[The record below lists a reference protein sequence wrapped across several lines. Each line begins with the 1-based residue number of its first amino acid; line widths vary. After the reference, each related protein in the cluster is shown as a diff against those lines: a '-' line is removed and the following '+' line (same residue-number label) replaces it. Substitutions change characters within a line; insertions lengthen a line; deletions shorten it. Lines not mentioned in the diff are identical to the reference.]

1 MEPQNQSMM
10 EDLVAENRAIL
21 EELAQCKADKDFVWN
36 LWRRLQSS
44 QPDVTSVVSM
54 VVARE
59 KEKSEH
65 KDKKVLEILQM
76 KDEKIKE
83 LKEKVQS
90 AQDESHYS
98 KTRYHD
104 LLIENEE
111 LKQKIDEKQ
120 NEFHAKEKEL
130 TDKHDYLSCLLKGHQ
145 EQKEID
151 ERNVK
156 ENLDQITDEKNEL
169 RVRIGDLEKQVNDFS
184 EEKVRMVSAIEAN
197 TTLEEKIKALE
208 SEIKDL
214 TLKSAEVVK
223 NSDAAEEKLSDQ
235 ENVIK
240 DQSETLIKKEETIS
254 KLESELIAVKN
265 ELEKA
270 RESYNQATA
279 HISEQAAVIQHYEEL
294 QNKSKVAATDREKE
308 YCKGLASLQ
317 KTLADFQSRC
327 SVFLENENKLLQE
340 NKGLKESLAKLQ
352 ENLKV
357 KELIIGELKD
367 AVREGDRSVDVSRRE
382 GRLNETDKND
392 NRVPVKVRT
401 GEIQTTVS
409 QSDHVLDPLEA
420 RENGG
425 LRIGPNETIRGS
437 GPTVVLKDQ
446 RSSERRLDKVTALDE
461 LESRLNENRTM
472 IDGLKKLLELKDAEL
487 VETRRAHSQRQ
498 QRYRMLKENY
508 QLVLEQIKTYEE
520 RSDGTETGRGA
531 FLPERPEERELR
543 QLDSDQVWKELAYYK
558 HECEALGKERYDVL
572 EEVDVLRVQH
582 TNNVA
587 NIQELRVQLGEEKT
601 ERSELLRK
609 MAAKDDA
616 LVALRLDIEK
626 LEDQQQNWKEKAIR
640 EQTVSSELEEENQ
653 ILKQQMKALQTKNR
667 TLTDEFNGL
676 VDDFEDLKRLYDVAS
691 KEEKREN
698 TLAKDKI
705 ELREVAIQTEAEKEA
720 ECSEVNFALQGAE
733 SLSSYDEQVKRIAE
747 RLLTSPPKGVG
758 EPRVAQGFD
767 VTQRRV
773 VSPAIFFTQGTQT
786 NEIPRFVDSS
796 INVDLDAEQLS
807 SMDEEETLVAKTSA
821 KTSKVPVH
829 AQETPQVKKMVKK
842 TPRRS
847 EWASMKQR
855 ILSLTQEVSA
865 LRKSK
870 DKAVKSLN
878 LQKIDYESLHTEYS
892 ALLSKLQL
900 TRKSLQHSTDS
911 LKISEQKNE
920 RLIAELKER
929 SEEDTKPNALSIAE
943 WKRME
948 EELRMATMECIRLA
962 STLRTMGGENE
973 QLRLKIKEL
982 EDGKTRLEHV
992 ITQKKS
998 LLAEMKAKM
1007 KELEQIAKNDSQ
1019 AAKNFEER
1027 SLYNFVVLA
1036 AYVITTGNEGFSLY
1050 LLFSF
1055 LINNFP
1061 FLFSCFFIRLCSLFH
1076 LSLPVLSHFISFDIV
1091 FVLSA

>member
-1 MEPQNQSMM
+1 MELENQPMVQ
-10 EDLVAENRAIL
+10 DLVAENRAIL

-59 KEKSEH
+59 KEKSEN

-83 LKEKVQS
+83 LKEKMQS

-130 TDKHDYLSCLLKGHQ
+130 ADENNYLSCLLKSHQ
-145 EQKEID
+145 EQKELD
-151 ERNVK
+151 ERHVK
-156 ENLDQITDEKNEL
+156 ENFDQITEEKNEL
-169 RVRIGDLEKQVNDFS
+169 RVRIGDLEKQVSDFS
-184 EEKVRMVSAIEAN
+184 EEKSKMVSAIEAN
-197 TTLEEKIKALE
+197 ATLEEKIKALE
-208 SEIKDL
+208 SEVKDL
-214 TLKSAEVVK
+214 TLKSAEVGK
-223 NSDAAEEKLSDQ
+223 NCDAAEEKLNDQ

-240 DQSETLIKKEETIS
+240 DQSETLIKKDEKIS
-254 KLESELIAVKN
+254 ELESELTVVKS

-270 RESYNQATA
+270 RESYNRATA

-294 QNKSKVAATDREKE
+294 QNKSRVAATDREKE
-308 YCKGLASLQ
+308 HRKGLASLQ

-340 NKGLKESLAKLQ
+340 NKGLKESLAKLK

-357 KELIIGELKD
+357 KELIIEELKD

-382 GRLNETDKND
+382 GRLNDTDKND

-401 GEIQTTVS
+401 GEIYTNES
-409 QSDHVLDPLEA
+409 QRDQELDPLEA
-420 RENGG
+420 KESGG
-425 LRIGPNETIRGS
+425 LRIGPV
-437 GPTVVLKDQ
+437 VVLEDH

-472 IDGLKKLLELKDAEL
+472 IDGLKKLLELKEAEL

-520 RSDGTETGRGA
+520 RSDDTETGRGA

-558 HECEALGKERYDVL
+558 HECEALGKERHDVL
-572 EEVDVLRVQH
+572 EEIDVLRVQH

-587 NIQELRVQLGEEKT
+587 NIQELRVQLREEKT

-616 LVALRLDIEK
+616 LVGLRLDIEK

-640 EQTVSSELEEENQ
+640 EQTVSSELEEDNQ
-653 ILKQQMKALQTKNR
+653 ILKQQTRALQTKNR
-667 TLTDEFNGL
+667 TLTEEFNRL
-676 VDDFEDLKRLYDVAS
+676 AEDFEDLKRLYDDAS
-691 KEEKREN
+691 KEEMRRN
-698 TLAKDKI
+698 TLVKDQI
-705 ELREVAIQTEAEKEA
+705 ELREVAIQTEAENEA
-720 ECSEVNFALQGAE
+720 ECSGVNLALQGAE

-758 EPRVAQGFD
+758 EPRATQGSD

-773 VSPAIFFTQGTQT
+773 VSPATFVTQGAQT

-796 INVDLDAEQLS
+796 VNVNLDTEQLS

-821 KTSKVPVH
+821 KTSKLPVH
-829 AQETPQVKKMVKK
+829 AQETPQVKRMVKK

-878 LQKIDYESLHTEYS
+878 LQKIDYESLQTEYS

-900 TRKSLQHSTDS
+900 SRKSIQHLTDS
-911 LKISEQKNE
+911 LKISERKNE

-929 SEEDTKPNALSIAE
+929 TEEDTKPNALSISE

-962 STLRTMGGENE
+962 STLRTMGSENE
-973 QLRLKIKEL
+973 QLRLKIREL
-982 EDGKTRLEHV
+982 EDSKTRLEHV

-998 LLAEMKAKM
+998 LLEEIKAKM
-1007 KELEQIAKNDSQ
+1007 KELEQKAKNDSQ

-1027 SLYNFVVLA
+1027 SLSNFVAIVTFISGTPYNF
-1036 AYVITTGNEGFSLY
+1036 
-1050 LLFSF
+1050 
-1055 LINNFP
+1055 
-1061 FLFSCFFIRLCSLFH
+1061 
-1076 LSLPVLSHFISFDIV
+1076 DW
-1091 FVLSA
+1091 